1 MTGIGGCRSSGR
13 LTADTQIIKGQG
25 KVISIHGVIAGA
37 ASATIELYDVDD
49 SGDIAAENLVG
60 VLALEK
66 AASGDAR
73 YAESDLHGVLF
84 KVGLYADITYLSGSS
99 GAAFTV
105 EFN

>member
-25 KVISIHGVIAGA
+25 KVISIHGLVIGA
-37 ASATIELYDVDD
+37 VSAMIELYDVDD
-49 SGDIAAENLVG
+49 AGDIAASNLVG

-66 AASGDAR
+66 AASGEAR
-73 YAESDLHGVLF
+73 YAEADLHGVLF
-84 KVGLYADITYLSGSS
+84 KVGLYADISYLTGSS
-99 GAAFTV
+99 GAGFTV

>member
-13 LTADTQIIKGQG
+13 LQNDKQIIKGQG
-25 KVISIHGVIAGA
+25 KVISIHGIVIGA
-37 ASATIELYDVDD
+37 ASAMIELYDVDD
-49 SGDIAAENLVG
+49 AGDIAADNLVG
-60 VLALEK
+60 VLGLEK
-66 AASGDAR
+66 SASGEAR

-84 KVGLYADITYLSGSS
+84 KIGLYADITYLTGSS